1 MAKFILAMGWKLSIG
16 KRAWET
22 FDRRTLFSDIWSS
35 EQAQH
40 VRSLVRKC
48 PKNCWMVGTVS
59 PVMKKFAYARHP
71 MGWIIK
77 NKLRSLLGKPVC
89 LDKKWY
95 DVGQDPMQGNLG
107 RE

>member
-1 MAKFILAMGWKLSIG
+1 MSEELLDGRHGLS
-16 KRAWET
+16 
-22 FDRRTLFSDIWSS
+22 
-35 EQAQH
+35 
-40 VRSLVRKC
+40 
-48 PKNCWMVGTVS
+48 
-59 PVMKKFAYARHP
+59 VMKKFAYARHP

>member
-1 MAKFILAMGWKLSIG
+1 
-16 KRAWET
+16 
-22 FDRRTLFSDIWSS
+22 
-35 EQAQH
+35 
-40 VRSLVRKC
+40 
-48 PKNCWMVGTVS
+48 MVGTVS

>member
-1 MAKFILAMGWKLSIG
+1 
-16 KRAWET
+16 
-22 FDRRTLFSDIWSS
+22 
-35 EQAQH
+35 
-40 VRSLVRKC
+40 
-48 PKNCWMVGTVS
+48 
-59 PVMKKFAYARHP
+59 MKKFAYARHP